1 MIRLILPT
9 LIMIVLAPG
18 LLCAD
23 QPFDFNRD
31 IRPILSARCFACHG
45 TDEKTR
51 EAGLRLDISDGAT
64 LQLDSG
70 DTAVI
75 PGDSGSSALIAR
87 VATDDG
93 DLVIA
98 LFVYF
103 GAHQEALQVSMKAT
117 MSGVRVREA
126 MIRHFHTLQDNDSL
140 GTAAGELLAGDQQDF
155 PVTCSG
161 EFVGMLTRQDL
172 LTAIA
177 AGQLNVP
184 VGQVM
189 HSNCQAVS
197 DTDML
202 EAVMTA
208 MAEQDCL
215 STPVIR

>member
-87 VATDDG
+87 VPRRRGSGYRSVCLLRRPPGGATGQHESDN
-93 DLVIA
+93 
-98 LFVYF
+98 
-103 GAHQEALQVSMKAT
+103 ERR
-117 MSGVRVREA
+117 SGQRG
-126 MIRHFHTLQDNDSL
+126 NDPTFSY
-140 GTAAGELLAGDQQDF
+140 T
-155 PVTCSG
+155 
-161 EFVGMLTRQDL
+161 
-172 LTAIA
+172 
-177 AGQLNVP
+177 AGQ
-184 VGQVM
+184 
-189 HSNCQAVS
+189 
-197 DTDML
+197 
-202 EAVMTA
+202 
-208 MAEQDCL
+208 
-215 STPVIR
+215 